1 MDTMNDADSRS
12 VEKVRAWTSL
22 LAVFLGD
29 AVICLVVLIGIRS
42 SGASAQTSV
51 AILGAAFTAVAT
63 MTTAY
68 FGIKG
73 IANTAQKTIAGSSRS
88 DGVVQTSV
96 PAQAAR
102 TSPSMVPSVEEG
114 ATSAG
119 GGHD

>member
-1 MDTMNDADSRS
+1 MDTMNDVDSRS

-29 AVICLVVLIGIRS
+29 AVICLAVLIGIGS
-42 SGASAQTSV
+42 SDASAQTSV

-73 IANTAQKTIAGSSRS
+73 IANTAQKTIAGSSPS
-88 DGVVQTSV
+88 DGDVQTSIPS
-96 PAQAAR
+96 PAA
-102 TSPSMVPSVEEG
+102 SPSPPAMPSVEEG
-114 ATSAG
+114 ATSGG